1 MNRNRLLPFFPIV
14 LAASISLR
22 AGEDA
27 KSAPPSDGTTLIVDL
42 RTPPAEIFQYGSWQG
57 KIAVTKSGLVMLGSQ
72 GAQGDGG
79 IGCDLAPA
87 IDGREVEY
95 VEVGLGTLSGN
106 EVPEI
111 TLALNDA
118 DGTQFT
124 ARVRV
129 DQLVPGQPV
138 WLRARRADF
147 RINRPEPGADAKMD
161 WSKIARWHLQG
172 DWSKGKPLRIIFIA
186 LRVRK

>member
-1 MNRNRLLPFFPIV
+1 MNKNRLFPFLLIV
-14 LAASISLR
+14 LAVPISLR
-22 AGEDA
+22 AGEDS
-27 KSAPPSDGTTLIVDL
+27 KPAPPSDGTTLIVDL
-42 RTPPAEIFQYGSWQG
+42 RTPPPGIFQYGSWQG
-57 KIAVTKSGLVMLGSQ
+57 RIAVTKSGLVVLGPK

-87 IDGREVEY
+87 IDGSGVDY
-95 VEVGLGTLSGN
+95 VEVGLGTIPGN

-118 DGTQFT
+118 DGTQCT

-138 WLRARRADF
+138 WLRARREDF
-147 RINRPEPGADAKMD
+147 RINSPEPGADAKMD

-172 DWSKGKPLRIIFIA
+172 DWSKGRPLRVVFIA